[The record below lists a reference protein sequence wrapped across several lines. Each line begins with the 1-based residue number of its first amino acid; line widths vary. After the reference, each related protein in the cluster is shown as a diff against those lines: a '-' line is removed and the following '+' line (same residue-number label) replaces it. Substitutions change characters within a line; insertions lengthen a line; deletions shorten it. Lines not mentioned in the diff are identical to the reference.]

1 MNRGGSTLARLSRL
15 SAAHHAKQA
24 RRVALETDGRG
35 TALEREALALLE
47 LLPDAERAAVEARG
61 ARGVAELL
69 EASWELNTTGEDLAH
84 LARRAYRLAFEGG
97 DA

>member
-1 MNRGGSTLARLSRL
+1 MTRAARLGKL
-15 SAAHHAKQA
+15 SAAHTARQA
-24 RRVALETDGRG
+24 RRAALETDGRG
-35 TALEREALALLE
+35 HALERETLALLE

-61 ARGVAELL
+61 ARGVADLL
-69 EASWELNTTGEDLAH
+69 EASWELDPAGEDLAH